1 MRRPRNSALSGPRGI
16 IRRRFAHHLAR
27 AALPASLRASIVCGS
42 VPDQGAVAP
51 DRGVDVVGRHTKL
64 VRRTAL
70 VSALT
75 LASRI
80 LGYVRESLAAAV
92 FGDKSAIND
101 AFVTAWRVPNL
112 FRSLMGEG
120 AMATAMQS
128 ALTRTDAEQGEEAGR
143 RLFLA
148 ILRTVAWFSAGFCA
162 LGMLIV
168 LVLPDVMPFTGW
180 PWLGSDPGPVR
191 ELTARML
198 PFVIFACI
206 AAVAGGAL
214 HVRGHF
220 LAPSLGPVVMNV
232 AWVGALAWVATKHA
246 QDLANGPPGFDAQF
260 SMARELATLVLVCG
274 ALLVLV
280 QVPALREN
288 GLLTRRAGTEHA
300 PNVRWGEVWTI
311 LRSSAPLAIGAAVY
325 QVNVLVDGFMAESLL
340 ANGGPTALYYATR
353 LQQLP
358 LSLVSIAATS
368 AVFPALTAL
377 GHVRDMGALR
387 KLHDETHLAI
397 AFLAIPATIG
407 LMLFAGPIVAACFQ
421 HGAFGEE
428 GVARTSDG
436 LRALTLAILPA
447 GAAGL
452 VARARYALGDF
463 AGPVRI
469 AIAMLVMNSILN
481 VVFVVGFDMDV
492 GGLGVATAITSWCN
506 LALLLPGLRRLGAP
520 STTPGLARRL
530 VRITAVAAVACGAGW
545 VGAETILGV
554 MSPLIRVAVAI
565 LVSTTLYI
573 GGMALLR
580 APELNRF
587 WDQLTRRAR

>member
-1 MRRPRNSALSGPRGI
+1 VTVQEAPVIAP
-16 IRRRFAHHLAR
+16 
-27 AALPASLRASIVCGS
+27 
-42 VPDQGAVAP
+42 GA
-51 DRGVDVVGRHTKL
+51 DVVGRHTKL

-70 VSALT
+70 VSGLT
-75 LASRI
+75 LASRV

-92 FGDKSAIND
+92 FGDKSPIND

-128 ALTRTDAEQGEEAGR
+128 ALTRTDAQQGEEAGR

-148 ILRTVAWFSAGFCA
+148 ILRTVAWFSVGFCA
-162 LGMLIV
+162 LGMLVI
-168 LVLPDVMPFTGW
+168 LVLPDTMPFTGW
-180 PWLGSDPGPVR
+180 SWLGSDPGPVR

-206 AAVAGGAL
+206 AAIAGGAL

-246 QDLANGPPGFDAQF
+246 QDLANGPPGVEAQF
-260 SMARELATLVLVCG
+260 GMARELATLVLVCG

-288 GLLTRRAGTEHA
+288 GLLTARAGA
-300 PNVRWGEVWTI
+300 QGGAKVGWGEVWII
-311 LRSSAPLAIGAAVY
+311 LKNSAPLALGAAVY

-358 LSLVSIAATS
+358 LSLISIAATS

-377 GHVRDMGALR
+377 GHARDLPGLR
-387 KLHDETHLAI
+387 KLHDETHLGI

-407 LMLFAGPIVAACFQ
+407 LFVFAEPIVIACFQ
-421 HGAFGEE
+421 HGAFGDE
-428 GVARTSDG
+428 GVARTTAG

-452 VARARYALGDF
+452 VARTRYALGDF

-469 AIAMLVMNSILN
+469 AIAMLVLN
-481 VVFVVGFDMDV
+481 TVLNLVFVVGFDMDV
-492 GGLGVATAITSWCN
+492 GGLGIATVLTAWGN
-506 LALLLPGLRRLGAP
+506 LLLLLPGLRRLG
-520 STTPGLARRL
+520 TPTAAAGLGWRL
-530 VRITAVAAVACGAGW
+530 TRILLVASAACGAGW
-545 VGAETILGV
+545 VVARFVFGPTR
-554 MSPLIRVAVAI
+554 PLIGVAAAI
-565 LVSTTLYI
+565 LVASVLYI
-573 GGMALLR
+573 STMAFLR
-580 APELNRF
+580 APELAGFRQHF
-587 WDQLTRRAR
+587 RRGAS

>member
-1 MRRPRNSALSGPRGI
+1 MIAP
-16 IRRRFAHHLAR
+16 
-27 AALPASLRASIVCGS
+27 
-42 VPDQGAVAP
+42 GA
-51 DRGVDVVGRHTKL
+51 DVVGRHTKL

-70 VSALT
+70 VSGLT
-75 LASRI
+75 LASRV

-92 FGDKSAIND
+92 FGDKSPIND

-128 ALTRTDAEQGEEAGR
+128 ALTKTDAQQGEEAGR
-143 RLFLA
+143 KLFLA
-148 ILRTVAWFSAGFCA
+148 ILRTVAWFSVGFCA
-162 LGMLIV
+162 LGMLVV
-168 LVLPDVMPFTGW
+168 LVLPDTMPFTGW
-180 PWLGSDPGPVR
+180 NWLGSDPGPVR

-206 AAVAGGAL
+206 AAIAGGAL

-246 QDLANGPPGFDAQF
+246 RDLANGPPGVDAQF
-260 SMARELATLVLVCG
+260 GMARELATLVLVCG

-288 GLLTRRAGTEHA
+288 GLLTARPGA
-300 PNVRWGEVWTI
+300 PSTAKVGWGEVWII
-311 LRSSAPLAIGAAVY
+311 LKNSAPLAIGAAVY

-340 ANGGPTALYYATR
+340 ANGGPSALYYATR

-358 LSLVSIAATS
+358 LSLISIAATS
-368 AVFPALTAL
+368 AVFPALTAM
-377 GHVRDMGALR
+377 GQARDLPGLR
-387 KLHDETHLAI
+387 KLHDETHLGI

-407 LMLFAGPIVAACFQ
+407 LFVFAEPIVVACFQ
-421 HGAFGEE
+421 HGAFGDE
-428 GVARTSDG
+428 GVARTTAG

-452 VARARYALGDF
+452 VARTRYALGDF

-469 AIAMLVMNSILN
+469 AIAMLVLN
-481 VVFVVGFDMDV
+481 TVLNLVFVIGFDMDV
-492 GGLGVATAITSWCN
+492 GGLGIATALTSWGN
-506 LALLLPGLRRLGAP
+506 LLLLLPGLRRLGTPA
-520 STTPGLARRL
+520 SAPGLAWRL
-530 VRITAVAAVACGAGW
+530 ARITLVASAACGAGW
-545 VGAETILGV
+545 LVARFLCGPTR
-554 MSPLIRVAVAI
+554 PLIGVAAAI
-565 LVSTTLYI
+565 LVATVAYI
-573 GGMALLR
+573 CAMAFLR
-580 APELNRF
+580 APEMAGLREHF
-587 WDQLTRRAR
+587 RRAVR

>member
-1 MRRPRNSALSGPRGI
+1 
-16 IRRRFAHHLAR
+16 
-27 AALPASLRASIVCGS
+27 
-42 VPDQGAVAP
+42 VPGT
-51 DRGVDVVGRHTKL
+51 DVVGRHTQL

-75 LASRI
+75 LLSRI

-143 RLFLA
+143 KLFLA
-148 ILRTVAWFSAGFCA
+148 ILRTVAWFSVGFCA
-162 LGMLIV
+162 IGMLIV
-168 LVLPDVMPFTGW
+168 LVLPDTMPFTDW
-180 PWLGSDPGPVR
+180 HWLGADPGPVR

-232 AWVGALAWVATKHA
+232 AWVGALAWVATQHA
-246 QDLANGPPGFDAQF
+246 RDLANGPPGVEAQF
-260 SMARELATLVLVCG
+260 GMARELATLVLVCG
-274 ALLVLV
+274 ALLVIV

-288 GLLTRRAGTEHA
+288 GLLTARRGTGAADSVHWA
-300 PNVRWGEVWTI
+300 DVWSI

-340 ANGGPTALYYATR
+340 TNGGPSALYYATR

-368 AVFPALTAL
+368 AVFPALAAL
-377 GHVRDMGALR
+377 GHVRDLRALR
-387 KLHDETHLAI
+387 HLHDETHLAI

-407 LMLFAGPIVAACFQ
+407 LFVFAEPIVVACFQ
-421 HGAFGEE
+421 HGAFGDE
-428 GVARTSDG
+428 GVARTAEG

-452 VARARYALGDF
+452 VARTRYALGDF

-469 AIAMLVMNSILN
+469 AVAMLVLN
-481 VVFVVGFDMDV
+481 TVLNGAFVYGLHMDV
-492 GGLGVATAITSWCN
+492 GGLGVATALTSWCN
-506 LALLLPGLRRLGAP
+506 LLLLLPGLRRLG
-520 STTPGLARRL
+520 TPPAQAGLVGRL
-530 VRITAVAAVACGAGW
+530 VRITAVAAGACGLGW
-545 VGAETILGV
+545 LVAHSAIGV
-554 MSPLIRVAVAI
+554 LHPLIGLGAAI
-565 LVSTTLYI
+565 LCAAGVYI
-573 GGMALLR
+573 SVMACLR
-580 APELNRF
+580 APEL
-587 WDQLTRRAR
+587 ARLGAHPRSRGT

>member
-1 MRRPRNSALSGPRGI
+1 MTVQEAPAIARG
-16 IRRRFAHHLAR
+16 A
-27 AALPASLRASIVCGS
+27 
-42 VPDQGAVAP
+42 
-51 DRGVDVVGRHTKL
+51 DVVGRHTKL

-92 FGDKSAIND
+92 FGDRSAVND

-128 ALTRTDAEQGEEAGR
+128 ALTRTDAQQGEESGR

-148 ILRTVAWFSAGFCA
+148 ILRTVAWFSVAFCA
-162 LGMLIV
+162 IGMLV
-168 LVLPDVMPFTGW
+168 MLVLPDTMPGTGW
-180 PWLGSDPGPVR
+180 HWLGSDPGPVR

-198 PFVIFACI
+198 PFVVFACI
-206 AAVAGGAL
+206 AAIAGGAL

-232 AWVGALAWVATKHA
+232 AWVGALAWVATRHA
-246 QDLANGPPGFDAQF
+246 HDLANGPPGFDAQF
-260 SMARELATLVLVCG
+260 GMARELATLVLVCG

-280 QVPALREN
+280 QVPALRAN
-288 GLLTRRAGTEHA
+288 GLLTAKPGVLAGA
-300 PNVRWGEVWTI
+300 KVGWGEVWSI
-311 LRSSAPLAIGAAVY
+311 LKSSAPLAIGAAVY

-340 ANGGPTALYYATR
+340 ANGGPSALYYATR

-368 AVFPALTAL
+368 AVFPALAAL
-377 GHVRDMGALR
+377 GHVRDMPGLR
-387 KLHDETHLAI
+387 KLHDETHMAI

-407 LMLFAGPIVAACFQ
+407 LFVFAEPIVTVCFQ
-421 HGAFGEE
+421 HGAFGDE
-428 GVARTSDG
+428 GVARTTAG

-452 VARARYALGDF
+452 VARTRYALGDF

-469 AIAMLVMNSILN
+469 AVAMLALNTVLN
-481 VVFVVGFDMDV
+481 VVLVAGLGMDV
-492 GGLGVATAITSWCN
+492 GGLALATALTSWGN
-506 LALLLPGLRRLGAP
+506 LFLLLPGLRRLGAP
-520 STTPGLARRL
+520 AAAPGLGWRL
-530 VRITAVAAVACGAGW
+530 TRIVLVASAACGAGW
-545 VGAETILGV
+545 LVTRFLSGSAH
-554 MSPLIRVAVAI
+554 PLIGIGAAI
-565 LVSTTLYI
+565 LVAAGIYI
-573 GGMALLR
+573 CTMAYLR
-580 APELNRF
+580 APEMAGLREH
-587 WDQLTRRAR
+587 LRPGAR

>member
-1 MRRPRNSALSGPRGI
+1 MIAP
-16 IRRRFAHHLAR
+16 
-27 AALPASLRASIVCGS
+27 
-42 VPDQGAVAP
+42 GA
-51 DRGVDVVGRHTKL
+51 DVVGRHTKL

-120 AMATAMQS
+120 AMATAMQG
-128 ALTRTDAEQGEEAGR
+128 ALTKTDAQRGEEAGR

-148 ILRTVAWFSAGFCA
+148 ILRTVAWFSALFCA
-162 LGMLIV
+162 IGMVVV
-168 LVLPDVMPFTGW
+168 LVLPDTMPLTGW
-180 PWLGSDPGPVR
+180 HWLGSDPGPVR

-246 QDLANGPPGFDAQF
+246 RDLANGPPGVEVQF
-260 SMARELATLVLVCG
+260 GMARELATLVLVCG
-274 ALLVLV
+274 VLLVIV

-288 GLLTRRAGTEHA
+288 GLLTARKGA
-300 PNVRWGEVWTI
+300 PASRSVRWIQVWSI
-311 LRSSAPLAIGAAVY
+311 LKSSAPLAIGAAVY

-340 ANGGPTALYYATR
+340 ANGGPSALYYATR

-368 AVFPALTAL
+368 AVFPSLTAL
-377 GHVRDMGALR
+377 GHVRDLAGLR

-407 LMLFAGPIVAACFQ
+407 LCLFAHPIVVLCFQ
-421 HGAFGEE
+421 HGAFGDE
-428 GVARTSDG
+428 GVMRTAEG
-436 LRALTLAILPA
+436 LRALTFSILPA

-452 VARARYALGDF
+452 VARTRYALGDF

-469 AIAMLVMNSILN
+469 AIGMLVLNTILN
-481 VVFVVGFDMDV
+481 LVFVVGFDMDV
-492 GGLGVATAITSWCN
+492 GGLGLATALTSWCN
-506 LALLLPGLRRLGAP
+506 LLLLLPGLRGLGAP
-520 STTPGLARRL
+520 PAQAGVGFRLAR
-530 VRITAVAAVACGAGW
+530 ITVVAAAACALGW
-545 VGAETILGV
+545 VVAHFVLGPERPTLGLIAAIACAGAT
-554 MSPLIRVAVAI
+554 
-565 LVSTTLYI
+565 YI
-573 GGMALLR
+573 GAMLWMR
-580 APELNRF
+580 APELARF
-587 WDQLTRRAR
+587 ADHFRRSPD

>member
-1 MRRPRNSALSGPRGI
+1 MSIQDAPAPPRG
-16 IRRRFAHHLAR
+16 A
-27 AALPASLRASIVCGS
+27 
-42 VPDQGAVAP
+42 
-51 DRGVDVVGRHTKL
+51 DVVGRHTKL

-70 VSALT
+70 VSGLT

-143 RLFLA
+143 RLFLG
-148 ILRTVAWFSAGFCA
+148 ILRTVAWLSAGFCA
-162 LGMLIV
+162 LGILIV
-168 LVLPDVMPFTGW
+168 LAMPDTMPGTGW
-180 PWLGSDPGPVR
+180 AWLGADPGPVR

-198 PFVIFACI
+198 PFVVFACV

-232 AWVGALAWVATKHA
+232 AWVGALLWVATSHVS
-246 QDLANGPPGFDAQF
+246 DLAGGAPGFDVQYG
-260 SMARELATLVLVCG
+260 MARELATLVLVCG
-274 ALLVLV
+274 VLLVLV
-280 QVPALREN
+280 QAPALRAK
-288 GLLTRRAGTEHA
+288 GLLAPSAGAPPGAKVHA
-300 PNVRWGEVWTI
+300 REVWSI

-325 QVNVLVDGFMAESLL
+325 QVNVLVDGLMAESLL
-340 ANGGPTALYYATR
+340 ANGGPSALYYATR

-368 AVFPALTAL
+368 AVFPALTAF
-377 GHVRDMGALR
+377 GHVRDLVALR
-387 KLHDETHLAI
+387 KLHDETHMAI

-407 LMLFAGPIVAACFQ
+407 LLVFAEPIVAACFQ

-428 GVARTSDG
+428 GVARTAAG

-452 VARARYALGDF
+452 VARTRYALGDF

-469 AIAMLVMNSILN
+469 AVAMLVLN
-481 VVFVVGFDMDV
+481 TVLNLVFVAGLGLDV
-492 GGLGVATAITSWCN
+492 GGLGLATALCSWGN

-520 STTPGLARRL
+520 PAAPGLGARLARTTL
-530 VRITAVAAVACGAGW
+530 VAGAACAAGW
-545 VGAETILGV
+545 LLTNFLIGPAH
-554 MSPLIRVAVAI
+554 PLFGLAAGIACATG
-565 LVSTTLYI
+565 SYI
-573 GGMALLR
+573 FAMALLR
-580 APELNRF
+580 APELARF
-587 WDQLTRRAR
+587 REHFRGLPS

>member
-1 MRRPRNSALSGPRGI
+1 MTVQEAPTSPRG
-16 IRRRFAHHLAR
+16 A
-27 AALPASLRASIVCGS
+27 
-42 VPDQGAVAP
+42 
-51 DRGVDVVGRHTKL
+51 DVVGRHTKL

-70 VSALT
+70 VSVLT

-128 ALTRTDAEQGEEAGR
+128 SLTRTDAEQGEEAGR

-148 ILRTVAWFSAGFCA
+148 ILRTVAWLSAGFSV
-162 LGMLIV
+162 LGLFVV
-168 LVLPDVMPFTGW
+168 LAIPDTMPGTGW
-180 PWLGSDPGPVR
+180 AWLGADPGPVR

-198 PFVIFACI
+198 PFVIFACV

-232 AWVGALAWVATKHA
+232 AWVGALVWVATSHA
-246 QDLANGPPGFDAQF
+246 RELAGGAPAFDVQYG
-260 SMARELATLVLVCG
+260 MARELATLVLVCG
-274 ALLVLV
+274 VLLFLV
-280 QVPALREN
+280 QVPALRAN
-288 GLLTRRAGTEHA
+288 GLLTAKPGASVAPRVRA
-300 PNVRWGEVWTI
+300 REVWAI

-325 QVNVLVDGFMAESLL
+325 QLNVLVDGFMAESLL
-340 ANGGPTALYYATR
+340 ANGGPSALYYATR

-377 GHVRDMGALR
+377 GHVRDVVSLR
-387 KLHDETHLAI
+387 KLHDETHMAI

-407 LMLFAGPIVAACFQ
+407 LLLFAEPIVAACFQ

-428 GVARTSDG
+428 GVARTAAG
-436 LRALTLAILPA
+436 LRMLTLAILPA

-452 VARARYALGDF
+452 VARTRYALLDY

-469 AIAMLVMNSILN
+469 AAAMLVLN
-481 VVFVVGFDMDV
+481 TVLNLVFVAGFGLDV
-492 GGLGVATAITSWCN
+492 GGLGLATALTSWAN
-506 LALLLPGLRRLGAP
+506 LLLLLPGLRRLGAP
-520 STTPGLARRL
+520 AAVPGLGRRL
-530 VRITAVAAVACGAGW
+530 ARITLVAAAACGFGWALAEFAFGPARPIVGLVVAIAVA
-545 VGAETILGV
+545 TTTYIL
-554 MSPLIRVAVAI
+554 A
-565 LVSTTLYI
+565 
-573 GGMALLR
+573 MALLR
-580 APELNRF
+580 APELRRF
-587 WDQLTRRAR
+587 QEHFRSLPS